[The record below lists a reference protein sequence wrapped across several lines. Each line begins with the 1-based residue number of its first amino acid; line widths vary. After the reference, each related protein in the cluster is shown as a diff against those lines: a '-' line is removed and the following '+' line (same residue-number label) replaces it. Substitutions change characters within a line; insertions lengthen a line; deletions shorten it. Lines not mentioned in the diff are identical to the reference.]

1 MRKIQLPLVVFYVAL
16 AACSSQEILEPGEA
30 VAPEGV
36 DFSGTW
42 VLREKDSAD
51 SHSIQQAI
59 MRTDGGRQTESKS
72 RSRARRRKHSG
83 LVDVFLETGRTLKI
97 TQTPHG
103 FFISVDRSVVEEFS
117 FGERRTVS
125 VGNIVGRRVSGWKGP
140 VYVVETLDQN
150 GMKLTERF
158 SVSADKQELQRE
170 ITFRSRKKEEVTLV
184 QWFDKTDPASQR
196 KKRAT
201 GTE

>member
-1 MRKIQLPLVVFYVAL
+1 MRIVQVSLVIVCVAL
-16 AACSSQEILEPGEA
+16 AGCGSQEILEPGA
-30 VAPEGV
+30 AMAPAGV

-51 SHSIQQAI
+51 SHSIQQAV
-59 MRTDGGRQTESKS
+59 MRTDGGRQTESNS